1 MSDPGVGA
9 PARVDHAQG
18 SQVLPEADPSASAP
32 QHARLPAW
40 MLLWGE
46 FLSSSVEIRFLA
58 VRSHEDGEFS
68 VNDFRCLWAVYRHE
82 ELLPEDLADMIRRVS
97 GGLLCV
103 QTLV

>member
-1 MSDPGVGA
+1 
-9 PARVDHAQG
+9 
-18 SQVLPEADPSASAP
+18 
-32 QHARLPAW
+32 

-46 FLSSSVEIRFLA
+46 LLSSSVEICFLA

-97 GGLLCV
+97 GGPGEQRLFTDACLSKM
-103 QTLV
+103 TLDVWRKIAFFRGT